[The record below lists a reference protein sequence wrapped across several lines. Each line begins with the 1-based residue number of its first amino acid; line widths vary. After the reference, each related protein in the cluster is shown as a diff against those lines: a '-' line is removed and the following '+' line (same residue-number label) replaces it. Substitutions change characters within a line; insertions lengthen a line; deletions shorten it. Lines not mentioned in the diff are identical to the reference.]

1 MIFFANVVRITNV
14 PLDQAQIHVPELFAK
29 RDHVFAIVP
38 LDGC

>member
-1 MIFFANVVRITNV
+1 MIFFVNVARIMNA
-14 PLDQAQIHVPELFAK
+14 PLGQAQIHVPELFAK